1 MKLSDVRKKIDN
13 IDDSILKN
21 LNQRAEYAKLIGE
34 LKHEN
39 NFSIHDAKRE
49 QEILDRLMKINK
61 GPLSKENIKAIFTEV
76 FSACI
81 SIQKNLKVVY
91 LGPEA
96 TYCNIAAV
104 KYFGK
109 SYTYIPCRT
118 INDIFAE
125 VEKSNADFGVV
136 PIENSTEG
144 IVTYTLDLFT
154 DSDLKIYGEIFLDIN
169 HNLISKCKN
178 FSEVKKVYTH
188 VQVLGQCR
196 NWLEKNLPN
205 ALLIETDSTT
215 LAAQKAAKEANTA
228 AISSDLAAQKYKLN
242 ILASNIQDLSNNKT
256 RFFVISKKMCSKVEN
271 SKTSVLFSV
280 KDRPGALYD
289 MLTPFKD
296 SGINLTKIESRP
308 TKKRAWEYIFYIDFL
323 GHIDDKNIENAL
335 TKLEKQ
341 SLFLKVLG
349 SYPIGEEEILSTKS

>member
-1 MKLSDVRKKIDN
+1 MKLSDIRKKIDN

-21 LNQRAEYAKLIGE
+21 LNQRAEYAKLIGK
-34 LKHEN
+34 LKSEN

-49 QEILDRLMKINK
+49 QEIVDRLTKSNK
-61 GPLSKENIKAIFTEV
+61 GPLTKEQIKNIFTEV

-81 SIQKNLKVVY
+81 SLQRNLKVVY

-96 TYCNIAAV
+96 TYCHIAAK

-109 SYTYIPCRT
+109 SYSYIPCRT
-118 INDIFAE
+118 ITDIFSE
-125 VEKSNADFGVV
+125 VEKSNVDFGVV

-169 HNLISKCKN
+169 HNLMSKYKKL
-178 FSEVKKVYTH
+178 SDIKKVYTH

-205 ALLIETDSTT
+205 AELIETDSTT
-215 LAAQKAAKEANTA
+215 LAAQRAAKESGTA
-228 AISSDLAAQKYKLN
+228 AISSDLAAEKYKLN
-242 ILASNIQDLSNNKT
+242 ILASNIQDLSTNKT
-256 RFFVISKKMCSKVEN
+256 RFFVISKKMSSKVEN

-280 KDRPGALYD
+280 KDRPGALFD
-289 MLTPFKD
+289 MLTPFKE
-296 SGINLTKIESRP
+296 SNINLTKIESRP

-323 GHIDDKNIENAL
+323 GHSDDKNIVTAL
-335 TKLEKQ
+335 NKLEQQ
-341 SLFLKVLG
+341 SLFLKILG
-349 SYPIGEEEILSTKS
+349 SYPVGE